1 MGKVMGKVMGKGGR
15 FVLELKA
22 KKDAFSCHAC
32 HAGIEGKTERIY
44 YSAGTIIFKSV
55 PASWLCMNCR
65 SV

>member
-1 MGKVMGKVMGKGGR
+1 MGKVMAKVMGKDGI

-22 KKDAFSCHAC
+22 KKDAFSCHAML
-32 HAGIEGKTERIY
+32 GLKPGKTECMY
-44 YSAGTIIFKSV
+44 YSAGTVILKSV